1 MFVDPATAQAHPV
14 PPEQRAVQ
22 SGQQARRPEDVVSTQ
37 DPRVTGQRQAQQAIV
52 RAVPPVP
59 QPVIAQR
66 APSVQREGEV
76 SSRALE
82 AQPVPPAPQQV
93 PASFDGLSRGAIKR
107 YARAASAA
115 HGDVF
120 TPERAFFAPG
130 AFRQR
135 R

>member
-22 SGQQARRPEDVVSTQ
+22 SGQQAKRPEDVVSTR
-37 DPRVTGQRQAQQAIV
+37 DPRVTGQQQAQQAIV
-52 RAVPPVP
+52 RAVPPAP

-82 AQPVPPAPQQV
+82 AQPAQPQQV
-93 PASFDGLSRGAIKR
+93 PASFEGLSREAIKR